1 MGRWDKSRLARG
13 KDSGLFSDEVPSAKK
28 KPPWPRIRHRSR
40 KSRWLVGRAAALT
53 CPGRAPG
60 FPKPI
65 ASLSATVLNDGRR
78 TEPRSAKPGSSSK
91 DASHLTRCLTLEGAG
106 GARKAYEHNR
116 QVFGLAGA
124 GRLGGA
130 RRAASP
136 WFLLAVAS
144 QIAWAIQCLM
154 TAVVPAHRCG
164 AVPDFHRVP
173 F

>member
-28 KPPWPRIRHRSR
+28 KPPWPRIRRRSR

-53 CPGRAPG
+53 CPDRAPG

-78 TEPRSAKPGSSSK
+78 TEPRWQSLARPRRTRRISPAASPSK
-91 DASHLTRCLTLEGAG
+91 ALG

-136 WFLLAVAS
+136 GFLLAVAS